1 MLESLD
7 LIELVPG
14 DNQLG
19 LAISLSERTS
29 PLLDLGL
36 SPSGLERLDV
46 DSDAKYFNV
55 DERGVKLDSLGRRL
69 NVLEHS
75 RDSLSE
81 VSRELYVERDA
92 TKVSILV
99 QQIPAAWSQK
109 QTHVVGLEPDKV
121 GSEHTLDELLSH
133 WGTDGG
139 AGQIQLMI
147 GVRSNE

>member
-75 RDSLSE
+75 
-81 VSRELYVERDA
+81 
-92 TKVSILV
+92 
-99 QQIPAAWSQK
+99 
-109 QTHVVGLEPDKV
+109 
-121 GSEHTLDELLSH
+121 
-133 WGTDGG
+133 
-139 AGQIQLMI
+139 
-147 GVRSNE
+147 